1 MASLEALAGFDH
13 LQEVILQNF
22 VPHRRYYGEEPADIA
37 TEAADTFWRTGLNMA
52 PEHGAPKWATPVGI
66 EDMKRLIAETRRLM
80 PGVGIQVPPN
90 LADWWPE
97 LVAAGATDLG
107 GLSANGDHIS
117 PEHPFPSP
125 HQVRKRLAED
135 GVALAE
141 RLCVYGRFIDP
152 EWIAPRVLE
161 VIRDRYRAFIPRR
174 GAPATAPGHD
184 RARPRRRGARAGRAG
199 GVVRREPPG
208 GDRGHPPG
216 RRRAARRA
224 GGETVTFV
232 VNRNIN
238 VSNVCVVGCAFCGF
252 GVGKRSPDAY
262 EHDREEFVSRVHGAI
277 DYGATEICMQS
288 GIHPDWGLEDYLGW
302 LRLAK
307 EVAPEIHLHAY
318 SPMEIS
324 HMCDAEGLPPA
335 EVLARLAEA
344 GLDSVPGT
352 AAEVLDDG
360 VRQRISPNK
369 LPVARW
375 VEIIEAA
382 HRVGLRS
389 TVTVM
394 FGHIETPQELAEHM
408 RVVRALQERTGGFTE
423 FVPLSFIP
431 FHTQLG
437 RTHGI
442 EEISREENLKHTAVF
457 RLALGRT
464 IPSLQASWVKM
475 GLDAATEALRWG
487 VNDLG
492 GTLMEES
499 ISRMAGSY
507 HGVRLDPQ
515 DLVAAAHAPA
525 ARRRAHHAVR
535 HPPPLRAGGC
545 RMMAGLVLGP
555 MNRWAS
561 TDEATVWVE
570 TDAACEVEVRAD
582 GAPAARGTTFEVE
595 GHHYAIVR
603 VSGLPEDAATP
614 YTVLL
619 DGEQVWP
626 EPDSRFPPSRL
637 RTHSAD
643 GAARVVF
650 GSCRTAYPHEHPFTL
665 QPDEHECG
673 REVDALRAIA
683 LRMADS
689 DPSEWPHAV
698 LLLGD
703 QVYADEVSP
712 DTLEFIRSRRDTS
725 EPPGETIAD
734 FEEYTRLYHEAW
746 SDPPI
751 RWLLSTVPSAMIF
764 DDHDVID
771 DWNTSAEWVAEMR
784 ATDWWDRRV
793 VGALHGLRRLP
804 ALGQPQPGALDE
816 EEVYQRVNAAR
827 DGGDLLSAYALQVR
841 PRGRGRAL
849 ELLPRH
855 RHDAGRDDRLARRP
869 RARRRAAAAWSTPA
883 SGSGSPSTR
892 AAASTT
898 C

>member
-1 MASLEALAGFDH
+1 MRRRVTFSRNLTLSLSRTCRCHCKYCAFATHQTHLHEPDEVERLIDRAARRQVKELLILTGEAPDHHPGVRAKLAELGFADFTGYVVWACERALDRGLLPHTNLGVLDRAELADLRAVTGSQGLMLESVNPDLVAHQGSPTKHPEQRLATIASAQELRIPFTSGILVGIGESEEDRMASLEALAGFDH

-37 TEAADTFWRTGLNMA
+37 TDAAEEFWRTGLNA
-52 PEHGAPKWATPVGI
+52 TPEHGAPAWSTPVSM
-66 EDMKRLIAETRRLM
+66 EDMKRLIAEARRLM
-80 PGVGIQVPPN
+80 PDVGIQVPPN

-141 RLCVYGRFIDP
+141 RLCVYPRFIDE

-174 GAPATAPGHD
+174 GTAATTPRTIE
-184 RARPRRRGARAGRAG
+184 RARNGEALSPGELAAMFAESRPEAIEDMRQAADDLRAELA
-199 GVVRREPPG
+199 
-208 GDRGHPPG
+208 
-216 RRRAARRA
+216 
-224 GGETVTFV
+224 GETVTFV

-252 GVGKRSPDAY
+252 GVGRRSPDAY
-262 EHDREEFVSRVHGAI
+262 EHDREEFIRRVNDAVAF
-277 DYGATEICMQS
+277 GATEICMQS
-288 GIHPDWGLEDYLGW
+288 GIHPDWDLGDYLGW

-307 EVAPEIHLHAY
+307 ETAPQLHMHAY
-318 SPMEIS
+318 SPMEIA
-324 HMCDAEGLPPA
+324 HMCDTTELRP
-335 EVLARLAEA
+335 EQVLTQLAEA

-375 VEIIEAA
+375 KEIIEAA

-394 FGHIETPQELAEHM
+394 FGHIETPDELAEHM

-464 IPSLQASWVKM
+464 ITNLQASWVKM

-507 HGVRLDPQ
+507 HGVKLDPA
-515 DLVAAAHAPA
+515 DLIGAAHRAGRPA
-525 ARRRAHHAVR
+525 AERTTLYEIRRR
-535 HPPPLRAGGC
+535 
-545 RMMAGLVLGP
+545 
-555 MNRWAS
+555 
-561 TDEATVWVE
+561 
-570 TDAACEVEVRAD
+570 
-582 GAPAARGTTFEVE
+582 FE
-595 GHHYAIVR
+595 
-603 VSGLPEDAATP
+603 P
-614 YTVLL
+614 
-619 DGEQVWP
+619 
-626 EPDSRFPPSRL
+626 
-637 RTHSAD
+637 
-643 GAARVVF
+643 
-650 GSCRTAYPHEHPFTL
+650 
-665 QPDEHECG
+665 
-673 REVDALRAIA
+673 
-683 LRMADS
+683 
-689 DPSEWPHAV
+689 
-698 LLLGD
+698 
-703 QVYADEVSP
+703 
-712 DTLEFIRSRRDTS
+712 
-725 EPPGETIAD
+725 
-734 FEEYTRLYHEAW
+734 
-746 SDPPI
+746 
-751 RWLLSTVPSAMIF
+751 
-764 DDHDVID
+764 
-771 DWNTSAEWVAEMR
+771 
-784 ATDWWDRRV
+784 
-793 VGALHGLRRLP
+793 
-804 ALGQPQPGALDE
+804 
-816 EEVYQRVNAAR
+816 
-827 DGGDLLSAYALQVR
+827 
-841 PRGRGRAL
+841 
-849 ELLPRH
+849 
-855 RHDAGRDDRLARRP
+855 
-869 RARRRAAAAWSTPA
+869 AAAA
-883 SGSGSPSTR
+883 
-892 AAASTT
+892 
-898 C
+898 